1 MSRKRKV
8 SELQK
13 LYNKEYKN
21 YLRRVQR
28 QVEQGVLVK
37 AIQKVKVPKKTSIEK
52 LKKQKAK
59 VIKENAPVVNLLTGE
74 LIIKSEKERKN
85 VLALN
90 RVFASLVP
98 FEQDYARQN
107 NITTL
112 KGLKELKSTGVLI
125 RDFAPV
131 PDYDL
136 YIDMWYDS
144 LDSFV
149 PFTAHYLRMKTDAL
163 LATATDTERAL
174 FGYTYKN
181 APEVFPTE
189 PYMDKATIDAVF
201 SNILKKMK
209 FFENSEDF
217 QQFINMQ
224 DNIIERE

>member
-37 AIQKVKVPKKTSIEK
+37 VIQKVKVPKKTSIEK
-52 LKKQKAK
+52 LKKQTAK

-107 NITTL
+107 NITSL

-174 FGYTYKN
+174 FGYIYKN

-217 QQFINMQ
+217 QQFINTQ
-224 DNIIERE
+224 DNIIESE

>member
-1 MSRKRKV
+1 MSRKKKV

-28 QVEQGVLVK
+28 QVEQGVQVK
-37 AIQKVKVPKKTSIEK
+37 VIQKVKAPKKTSIEK
-52 LKKQKAK
+52 LKKQTAK

-74 LIIKSEKERKN
+74 LISKSEKERKN

-201 SNILKKMK
+201 SNILKEMK

-217 QQFINMQ
+217 QRFINTQ
-224 DNIIERE
+224 DNIIESE

>member
-1 MSRKRKV
+1 MSRKKKV

-28 QVEQGVLVK
+28 QVEQGVQVK
-37 AIQKVKVPKKTSIEK
+37 VIQKVKAPKKTSIEK
-52 LKKQKAK
+52 LKKQTAK

-74 LIIKSEKERKN
+74 LISKSEKERKN

-112 KGLKELKSTGVLI
+112 KGLKELKSTGVI
-125 RDFAPV
+125 ISDFAPV

-149 PFTAHYLRMKTDAL
+149 PFTAHFLRMKTEAL

-181 APEVFPTE
+181 VPEVFPTE

-224 DNIIERE
+224 DNIIESE

>member
-28 QVEQGVLVK
+28 QVEQGVQVK
-37 AIQKVKVPKKTSIEK
+37 VIQKVKAPKKTSIEK
-52 LKKQKAK
+52 LKKQTAK
-59 VIKENAPVVNLLTGE
+59 VIKENTSVVNLLTGE
-74 LIIKSEKERKN
+74 LISKSEKQRKN

-149 PFTAHYLRMKTDAL
+149 PFTAHYLRMKTEAL

-189 PYMDKATIDAVF
+189 PYMDKAMIDAVF

-209 FFENSEDF
+209 FFENSDDF

-224 DNIIERE
+224 DNIIESE

>member
-37 AIQKVKVPKKTSIEK
+37 VIQKVKVPKKTSIEK

>member
-1 MSRKRKV
+1 MSRKKKV

-28 QVEQGVLVK
+28 QVEQGVQVK
-37 AIQKVKVPKKTSIEK
+37 VIQKVKAPKKTSIEK
-52 LKKQKAK
+52 LKKQTAK

-74 LIIKSEKERKN
+74 LISKSEKERKN

-189 PYMDKATIDAVF
+189 PYMDKAMIDAVF

-217 QQFINMQ
+217 QQFINTQ
-224 DNIIERE
+224 DNIIESE

>member
-28 QVEQGVLVK
+28 QVEQGVQVK
-37 AIQKVKVPKKTSIEK
+37 VIQKVKVPKKTSIEK
-52 LKKQKAK
+52 LKKQKAE
-59 VIKENAPVVNLLTGE
+59 VIKENAPVINLLTGE

-189 PYMDKATIDAVF
+189 PYMDKAMIDAVF

>member
-1 MSRKRKV
+1 MSRKKKV

-28 QVEQGVLVK
+28 QVEQGVQVK
-37 AIQKVKVPKKTSIEK
+37 VIQKVKAPKKTSIEK
-52 LKKQKAK
+52 LKKQTAK
-59 VIKENAPVVNLLTGE
+59 VIKENTPVVNLLTGE
-74 LIIKSEKERKN
+74 LISKSEKERKN

-112 KGLKELKSTGVLI
+112 KGLKELKSTGVII
-125 RDFAPV
+125 RDIAPV

-189 PYMDKATIDAVF
+189 PYTDKAMIDAVF

-224 DNIIERE
+224 DNIIESE

>member
-13 LYNKEYKN
+13 LYNKEYEN

-37 AIQKVKVPKKTSIEK
+37 VIKKVKVPKKTSIEK

-224 DNIIERE
+224 DNIIESE

>member
-1 MSRKRKV
+1 MSRKKKV

-28 QVEQGVLVK
+28 QVEQGVQVK
-37 AIQKVKVPKKTSIEK
+37 VIQKVKAPKKTSIEK
-52 LKKQKAK
+52 LKKQTAK
-59 VIKENAPVVNLLTGE
+59 VIKENTSVVNLLTGE
-74 LIIKSEKERKN
+74 LISKSEKERKN

-112 KGLKELKSTGVLI
+112 KGLKELKSTGVII

-217 QQFINMQ
+217 QQFINLQ
-224 DNIIERE
+224 DNIIESE

>member
-1 MSRKRKV
+1 MSRKKKV

-28 QVEQGVLVK
+28 QVEQGVQVK
-37 AIQKVKVPKKTSIEK
+37 VIQKVKAPKKTSIEK
-52 LKKQKAK
+52 IKKQTAK

-74 LIIKSEKERKN
+74 LISKSEKERKN

-90 RVFASLVP
+90 RAFASLVP

-136 YIDMWYDS
+136 YIEMWYDS

-163 LATATDTERAL
+163 LATATGTERAL

-181 APEVFPTE
+181 ASEVFPTE

-217 QQFINMQ
+217 QQFINTQ
-224 DNIIERE
+224 DNIIESE

>member
-1 MSRKRKV
+1 MSRKREV

-37 AIQKVKVPKKTSIEK
+37 VIQKVKVPKKTSIEK

-181 APEVFPTE
+181 APEVFPAE

>member
-1 MSRKRKV
+1 MSRKKKV

-28 QVEQGVLVK
+28 QVEQGVQVK
-37 AIQKVKVPKKTSIEK
+37 VIQKVKAPKKTSIEK
-52 LKKQKAK
+52 LKKQTAK
-59 VIKENAPVVNLLTGE
+59 VIKENTLVVNLLTGE
-74 LIIKSEKERKN
+74 LISKSEKERKN

-90 RVFASLVP
+90 RAFASLVP

-112 KGLKELKSTGVLI
+112 KGLKELKSTGLI
-125 RDFAPV
+125 TRDFAPV

-163 LATATDTERAL
+163 VATATDTERAL

-189 PYMDKATIDAVF
+189 PYMDKAMIDAVF

-224 DNIIERE
+224 DNIIESE

>member
-28 QVEQGVLVK
+28 QVEQGVVVK
-37 AIQKVKVPKKTSIEK
+37 VIQKVKAPKKTSIEK
-52 LKKQKAK
+52 LKKQNAK
-59 VIKENAPVVNLLTGE
+59 VIKENAPIVNLLTGE

-112 KGLKELKSTGVLI
+112 KGLKELKFTGVLI

-149 PFTAHYLRMKTDAL
+149 PFTAHYLRVKTDAL

-189 PYMDKATIDAVF
+189 PYADKATIDAVF

-224 DNIIERE
+224 DNIIESE

>member
-1 MSRKRKV
+1 MSRKKKV

-28 QVEQGVLVK
+28 QVEQGVQVK
-37 AIQKVKVPKKTSIEK
+37 VIQKVKAPKKISIEK
-52 LKKQKAK
+52 LKKQTAK
-59 VIKENAPVVNLLTGE
+59 VIKENTPVVNLLTGE
-74 LIIKSEKERKN
+74 LISKSEKERKN

-136 YIDMWYDS
+136 YIEMWYDS

-163 LATATDTERAL
+163 LATANDTERAL

-209 FFENSEDF
+209 FF
-217 QQFINMQ
+217 
-224 DNIIERE
+224 

>member
-28 QVEQGVLVK
+28 QVEQGMLVK
-37 AIQKVKVPKKTSIEK
+37 VIQKVKVPKKTSIEK

-181 APEVFPTE
+181 APEVFPIE

-201 SNILKKMK
+201 SNILKKTK

>member
-1 MSRKRKV
+1 MSRKKKI

-28 QVEQGVLVK
+28 QVEQGVQVK
-37 AIQKVKVPKKTSIEK
+37 VIQKVKAPKKTSIEK
-52 LKKQKAK
+52 LKKQTAK
-59 VIKENAPVVNLLTGE
+59 VIKENTSVVNLLTGE
-74 LIIKSEKERKN
+74 LISKSEKERKN

-107 NITTL
+107 NITSL

-136 YIDMWYDS
+136 YIEMWYDS

>member
-21 YLRRVQR
+21 YLGRVQR
-28 QVEQGVLVK
+28 QVEQGVQVK
-37 AIQKVKVPKKTSIEK
+37 VIQKVKVPKKTSIEK
-52 LKKQKAK
+52 LKKQRAK
-59 VIKENAPVVNLLTGE
+59 VIKENASVVNLLTGE
-74 LIIKSEKERKN
+74 LISKSEKERKN

-125 RDFAPV
+125 RDIAPV

-163 LATATDTERAL
+163 LATATDTELAL

-189 PYMDKATIDAVF
+189 PYMDKAMIDAVF

-224 DNIIERE
+224 DNIIESE

>member
-1 MSRKRKV
+1 MSRKKKV

-28 QVEQGVLVK
+28 QVEQGVQVK
-37 AIQKVKVPKKTSIEK
+37 VIQKVKAPKKTSIEK
-52 LKKQKAK
+52 LKKQTAK
-59 VIKENAPVVNLLTGE
+59 VIKENTPVVNLLTGE
-74 LIIKSEKERKN
+74 LISKSEKERKN

-112 KGLKELKSTGVLI
+112 KGLKELKSTGVII

-163 LATATDTERAL
+163 LATDTERAL

-224 DNIIERE
+224 DNIIESE

>member
-28 QVEQGVLVK
+28 QVEQGVQVK
-37 AIQKVKVPKKTSIEK
+37 VIQKVKVPKKTSIEK
-52 LKKQKAK
+52 LKKQTAK
-59 VIKENAPVVNLLTGE
+59 EIKENAPVVNLLTGE
-74 LIIKSEKERKN
+74 LISKSEKERKN

-136 YIDMWYDS
+136 YIEMWYDS

-217 QQFINMQ
+217 QQFINTQ
-224 DNIIERE
+224 DNIIESE

>member
-1 MSRKRKV
+1 MSRKKKV

-28 QVEQGVLVK
+28 QVEQGVQVK
-37 AIQKVKVPKKTSIEK
+37 VIQKVKVPKKTSIEK
-52 LKKQKAK
+52 LKKQTAK
-59 VIKENAPVVNLLTGE
+59 VIKENTPVVNLLTGE
-74 LIIKSEKERKN
+74 LISKSEKERKN

-107 NITTL
+107 NITAL
-112 KGLKELKSTGVLI
+112 KGLKELKSTGVII

-131 PDYDL
+131 SDYDL

-217 QQFINMQ
+217 QQFINTQ
-224 DNIIERE
+224 DNIIESE

>member
-21 YLRRVQR
+21 YLSRVQR
-28 QVEQGVLVK
+28 QVEQGVQVK
-37 AIQKVKVPKKTSIEK
+37 VIQKVKVPKKTSIEK

-224 DNIIERE
+224 DNIIESE

>member
-28 QVEQGVLVK
+28 QVEQGVQVK
-37 AIQKVKVPKKTSIEK
+37 VIQKVKVPKKTSIEK

-189 PYMDKATIDAVF
+189 PYMYKATIDAVF

>member
-28 QVEQGVLVK
+28 QVEQGVQVK
-37 AIQKVKVPKKTSIEK
+37 VIQKVKAPKKTSIEK
-52 LKKQKAK
+52 LKKQTAK

-112 KGLKELKSTGVLI
+112 KRLKELKSTGVLI

-189 PYMDKATIDAVF
+189 PYMDKAMVDAVF
-201 SNILKKMK
+201 SNILKKMN

-217 QQFINMQ
+217 QQFINTQ
-224 DNIIERE
+224 DNIIESE

>member
-1 MSRKRKV
+1 MSRKKKV

-28 QVEQGVLVK
+28 QVEQGVQVK
-37 AIQKVKVPKKTSIEK
+37 VIQKVKEPKKTSIEK
-52 LKKQKAK
+52 LKKQTAK
-59 VIKENAPVVNLLTGE
+59 VIKENTPVVNLLTGE
-74 LIIKSEKERKN
+74 LISKSEKERKN

-112 KGLKELKSTGVLI
+112 KGLKELKSTGVII

-131 PDYDL
+131 PEYDL

-144 LDSFV
+144 LYSFV

-174 FGYTYKN
+174 VGYTYKN
-181 APEVFPTE
+181 APEVFPNE

-224 DNIIERE
+224 DNIIESE

>member
-28 QVEQGVLVK
+28 QVEQGVQVK
-37 AIQKVKVPKKTSIEK
+37 VIQKVKVPKKTSIEK
-52 LKKQKAK
+52 LKKQTAK
-59 VIKENAPVVNLLTGE
+59 EIKENTPVVNLLTGE
-74 LIIKSEKERKN
+74 LISKSEKERKN

-98 FEQDYARQN
+98 FEQDYARRN

-131 PDYDL
+131 PDYEL
-136 YIDMWYDS
+136 YIEMWYDS

-224 DNIIERE
+224 DNIIESE

>member
-1 MSRKRKV
+1 MSRKKKV

-28 QVEQGVLVK
+28 QVEQGVQAKV
-37 AIQKVKVPKKTSIEK
+37 IQKVKAPKKTSIEK
-52 LKKQKAK
+52 LKKQTAK

-74 LIIKSEKERKN
+74 LISKSEKERKN

-112 KGLKELKSTGVLI
+112 KGLKELKSTGVLM
-125 RDFAPV
+125 RDIAPV

-149 PFTAHYLRMKTDAL
+149 PFAAHYLRMKTDAL

-201 SNILKKMK
+201 SNILKKMN

-224 DNIIERE
+224 DNIIESE

>member
-21 YLRRVQR
+21 YLSRVQR
-28 QVEQGVLVK
+28 QVEQGVQVK
-37 AIQKVKVPKKTSIEK
+37 VIQKVKVPKKTSIEK

-189 PYMDKATIDAVF
+189 PYMDKATIDVVF

-224 DNIIERE
+224 DNIIESE

>member
-37 AIQKVKVPKKTSIEK
+37 AIQKVKAPKKTSIEK

-149 PFTAHYLRMKTDAL
+149 PFTTHYLRMKTDAL

-217 QQFINMQ
+217 QQFINTQ
-224 DNIIERE
+224 DNIIESE

>member
-28 QVEQGVLVK
+28 QVEKGVQVK
-37 AIQKVKVPKKTSIEK
+37 VIQKVKAPKKTSIEK

-163 LATATDTERAL
+163 LAIATDTERAL

-189 PYMDKATIDAVF
+189 PYMDKAALDAVF

>member
-1 MSRKRKV
+1 MSRKKKV

-28 QVEQGVLVK
+28 QVEQGVQVK
-37 AIQKVKVPKKTSIEK
+37 VIQKVKVPKKTSIEK
-52 LKKQKAK
+52 LKKQTAK

-74 LIIKSEKERKN
+74 LISKSEKERKN

-90 RVFASLVP
+90 RVFASLTP

-131 PDYDL
+131 SDYDL
-136 YIDMWYDS
+136 YIEMWYDS

-224 DNIIERE
+224 DNIIESE

>member
-28 QVEQGVLVK
+28 QVEQGVQVK
-37 AIQKVKVPKKTSIEK
+37 VIQKVKAPKKTSIEK
-52 LKKQKAK
+52 LKKQTAK
-59 VIKENAPVVNLLTGE
+59 VIKENTPVVNLLTGE
-74 LIIKSEKERKN
+74 LISKSEKERKN

-112 KGLKELKSTGVLI
+112 KGLKELKSTGVII

-149 PFTAHYLRMKTDAL
+149 PFTAHYLRMKTDAI

-209 FFENSEDF
+209 FFEKSEDF

-224 DNIIERE
+224 DNIIESE

>member
-37 AIQKVKVPKKTSIEK
+37 VIQKVKVPKKTSIEK

-85 VLALN
+85 VLDLN

-131 PDYDL
+131 PDYEL

-201 SNILKKMK
+201 SNILKNMK

>member
-37 AIQKVKVPKKTSIEK
+37 VIQKVKAPKKTSIEK
-52 LKKQKAK
+52 LKKQSAK

-74 LIIKSEKERKN
+74 IIKSEKERKN

-107 NITTL
+107 DITAL

-131 PDYDL
+131 PDYEL

-144 LDSFV
+144 LGSFV
-149 PFTAHYLRMKTDAL
+149 AFTAHYLRMKTDAL

-224 DNIIERE
+224 DNIIESE

>member
-1 MSRKRKV
+1 MSRKKKV

-28 QVEQGVLVK
+28 QVEQGVQVK
-37 AIQKVKVPKKTSIEK
+37 VIQKVKAPKKTSIEK
-52 LKKQKAK
+52 LKKQTAK
-59 VIKENAPVVNLLTGE
+59 VIKENTPVVNLLTGE
-74 LIIKSEKERKN
+74 LISKSEKERKN

-136 YIDMWYDS
+136 YIEMWYDS

-163 LATATDTERAL
+163 LATVTDTERAL

-189 PYMDKATIDAVF
+189 PYMDKAMIDAVF

>member
-1 MSRKRKV
+1 MSRKKKV

-28 QVEQGVLVK
+28 QVEQGVQVK
-37 AIQKVKVPKKTSIEK
+37 VIQKVKAPKKTSIEK
-52 LKKQKAK
+52 LKKQTAK
-59 VIKENAPVVNLLTGE
+59 VIKENTPVVNLLTGE
-74 LIIKSEKERKN
+74 LISKSEKERKN

-112 KGLKELKSTGVLI
+112 KGLKELKSTGIII

-136 YIDMWYDS
+136 YIVMWYDS

-163 LATATDTERAL
+163 LATATDTERVL

-181 APEVFPTE
+181 ALEVFPTE
-189 PYMDKATIDAVF
+189 PYMDKAMIDAVF

-217 QQFINMQ
+217 QQFINTQ
-224 DNIIERE
+224 DNIIESE

>member
-1 MSRKRKV
+1 MSRKKKV

-28 QVEQGVLVK
+28 QVEQGVQVK
-37 AIQKVKVPKKTSIEK
+37 VIQKVKAPKKTSIEK
-52 LKKQKAK
+52 LKKQTAK
-59 VIKENAPVVNLLTGE
+59 VIKENTPVVNLLTGE
-74 LIIKSEKERKN
+74 LISKSEKERKN

-131 PDYDL
+131 PDYEL
-136 YIDMWYDS
+136 YIEMWYDS
-144 LDSFV
+144 LDSFI

-189 PYMDKATIDAVF
+189 PYMDKAMIDAVF

-217 QQFINMQ
+217 QQFINTQ
-224 DNIIERE
+224 DNIIESE

>member
-37 AIQKVKVPKKTSIEK
+37 VIQKVKVPKKTSIEK

-112 KGLKELKSTGVLI
+112 KGLKELKSIGVLI

-163 LATATDTERAL
+163 LAIATDTERAL

>member
-37 AIQKVKVPKKTSIEK
+37 VIQKVKVPKKTSIEK

-90 RVFASLVP
+90 SVFASLVP

-209 FFENSEDF
+209 IFENSEDF